1 MKRIAF
7 ILPHFGKLDVTGY
20 FPLFLASCGENKTV
34 DFFLF
39 TDDRTPYPYP
49 DNVHVS
55 YLSLEELKGRIQAL
69 YDFPITLDRPYQLCN
84 FKTAYGEIFH
94 RELAGFDYWGYLD
107 SDLILGNIRR
117 FVTEEM
123 LETYD
128 KIYTHGHLTLY
139 RNTEEINTLY
149 RRPHGLNGC
158 NTDYRRSFSS
168 GQTDGID
175 EWGSGGGINGIFL
188 YHRKRVY
195 DVYDFDDIAADRR
208 GFVCALKRHSP
219 PYHSMQPCCYQ
230 YQQGRLYRHGLAY
243 GAALTA
249 EVLYAHF
256 QKRPMACRMEEL
268 DPAAYL
274 IVPDR
279 FLPDREVTAD
289 FLRGLP
295 GDGYR
300 WAYYRWRAKNFVASR
315 YRRLRR
321 RFS

>member
-69 YDFPITLDRPYQLCN
+69 YDFPIALDKPYQLCN
-84 FKTAYGEIFH
+84 FRVAYGEVFA
-94 RELAGFDYWGYLD
+94 RELDGFDYWGYLD

-117 FVTEEM
+117 FVTEDM

-128 KIYTHGHLTLY
+128 KIYTHGHMTLY
-139 RNTEEINTLY
+139 RNAEEINTLY
-149 RRPHGLNGC
+149 RQPHSLDGC
-158 NTDYRRSFSS
+158 NTDYRRNFSGGLIEGS
-168 GQTDGID
+168 D

-188 YHRKRVY
+188 YHHKRVY

-243 GAALTA
+243 GAVLTA

-315 YRRLRR
+315 YWRLRR